1 MLIKQIAPVIISILI
16 IIPSGCIPNYYKD
29 VDKFLATGGKY
40 LIHKNPEAGDYA
52 VYKITGKVRY
62 NQRPETFIFEKERT
76 VSILKIENNE
86 IFISEDEKVTS
97 VKNADTGAQYPLNSY
112 SWVGLTPRRIVT
124 DMDGFIRRSY
134 ILIQRGFY
142 RLPALEEGDK
152 GFIKWNK
159 IDTKVPVSL
168 ASGRKISASPLWYE
182 KTANLNVSASYIGV
196 NADSNTYEIN
206 YTNDGVKFL
215 TTLSHVMIVSKVG
228 ITQDWGQYS
237 LLVIRML
244 SCTPVF
250 SAPGDMADSFIKT
263 DSISF
268 AKSSVLPEKREIL
281 SSILKSINL
290 TTTNEASAGNASMFC
305 YLLKEGNK
313 KKDNYK
319 PVFNYGY
326 KEPDEFRL

>member
-1 MLIKQIAPVIISILI
+1 MLIKQISPVIISILI
-16 IIPSGCIPNYYKD
+16 IITSGCIPNYYKD

-86 IFISEDEKVTS
+86 TS
-97 VKNADTGAQYPLNSY
+97 VKNAETGAQYPLNSY

-159 IDTKVPVSL
+159 IDAKVPVSL
-168 ASGRKISASPLWYE
+168 ASGKKISASPLWYE
-182 KTANLNVSASYIGV
+182 KTAEFNVSASYIGV
-196 NADSNTYEIN
+196 NADTNTYEIN
-206 YTNDGVKFL
+206 YINDGVNFL
-215 TTLSHVMIVSKVG
+215 TTLSHVMTVSKVG

-237 LLVIRML
+237 LLFIQML

-250 SAPGDMADSFIKT
+250 SAPGNMANSFIKT

-268 AKSSVLPEKREIL
+268 AKSSVLPEKKEIL
-281 SSILKSINL
+281 SSILKNINL
-290 TTTNEASAGNASMFC
+290 TTSNEASAGNASMFC
-305 YLLKEGNK
+305 YL
-313 KKDNYK
+313 
-319 PVFNYGY
+319 
-326 KEPDEFRL
+326 